1 MTIIKLRVSDFK
13 KIIERLSIV
22 FEEQKDYLNDL
33 DTKLGDGDHGLSM
46 SRGFSAMNS
55 YLKERPNLTI
65 QSLLTEGGMHF
76 NEITGS
82 TIGILIFS
90 AMRAAGRVAID
101 KESVDLIT
109 LTIMLEEAIKAIKKR
124 GKADVGQKT
133 MLDSLVPAINTLQ
146 DGLKSH
152 QESEY
157 KIIQDTIKSAFDGA
171 ESTKKMKSSIGRA
184 KWFVNRSIG
193 VLDPGALSGYLIIK
207 TFGEYIIENL

>member
-1 MTIIKLRVSDFK
+1 MSSIRLRVNDIK
-13 KIIERLSIV
+13 NIIERLSII

-46 SRGFSAMNS
+46 SRGFSAMS
-55 YLKERPNLTI
+55 FYLKERSNLTI

-101 KESVDLIT
+101 KESVDLVT
-109 LTIMLEEAIKAIKKR
+109 LAIMLEEAIKAIKKR

-133 MLDSLVPAINTLQ
+133 ILDSLVPALNTLQ
-146 DGLKSH
+146 DELKSC
-152 QESEY
+152 QENEP
-157 KIIQDTIKSAFDGA
+157 KIIQKVIEAAYNGA
-171 ESTKKMKSSIGRA
+171 ESTKKMKSAIGRA

-193 VLDPGALSGYLIIK
+193 VLDPGALSGYLIVK

>member
-1 MTIIKLRVSDFK
+1 
-13 KIIERLSIV
+13 
-22 FEEQKDYLNDL
+22 
-33 DTKLGDGDHGLSM
+33 
-46 SRGFSAMNS
+46 
-55 YLKERPNLTI
+55 
-65 QSLLTEGGMHF
+65 MHF

-133 MLDSLVPAINTLQ
+133 ILDSLVPALNTLQ

-157 KIIQDTIKSAFDGA
+157 KII
-171 ESTKKMKSSIGRA
+171 
-184 KWFVNRSIG
+184 
-193 VLDPGALSGYLIIK
+193 
-207 TFGEYIIENL
+207 EY

>member
-1 MTIIKLRVSDFK
+1 MSSIRLRVNDIK
-13 KIIERLSIV
+13 NIIERLSII

-46 SRGFSAMNS
+46 SRGFSAMSS
-55 YLKERPNLTI
+55 YLKERSNLTI

-101 KESVDLIT
+101 KESVDLVT
-109 LTIMLEEAIKAIKKR
+109 LAIMLEEAIKAIKKR

-133 MLDSLVPAINTLQ
+133 ILDSLVPALNTLQ
-146 DGLKSH
+146 DELKSC
-152 QESEY
+152 QENEP
-157 KIIQDTIKSAFDGA
+157 KIIQNVIEAAYNGA
-171 ESTKKMKSSIGRA
+171 ESTKKMKSAIGRA
-184 KWFVNRSIG
+184 KWFVNRSRG
-193 VLDPGALSGYLIIK
+193 ALDPGAFSGYLIIK

>member
-1 MTIIKLRVSDFK
+1 MSSIRLRVNDIK
-13 KIIERLSIV
+13 NIIERLSII

-46 SRGFSAMNS
+46 SRGFSAMSS
-55 YLKERPNLTI
+55 YLKERSNLTI

-101 KESVDLIT
+101 KESVDLVT
-109 LTIMLEEAIKAIKKR
+109 LAIMLEEAIKAIKKR

-133 MLDSLVPAINTLQ
+133 ILDSLVPALNTLQ
-146 DGLKSH
+146 DELKSC
-152 QESEY
+152 QENEP
-157 KIIQDTIKSAFDGA
+157 KIIQNVIEAAYNGA
-171 ESTKKMKSSIGRA
+171 ESTKKMKSAIGRA
-184 KWFVNRSIG
+184 KWFVNRSRG
-193 VLDPGALSGYLIIK
+193 ALDPGAFSGYLIIK
-207 TFGEYIIENL
+207 AFGEYIIENL

>member
-1 MTIIKLRVSDFK
+1 MSSIRLRVNDIK
-13 KIIERLSIV
+13 NIIERLSII

-46 SRGFSAMNS
+46 SRGFSAMSS
-55 YLKERPNLTI
+55 YLKERSNLTI

-101 KESVDLIT
+101 KESVDLVT
-109 LTIMLEEAIKAIKKR
+109 LAIMLEEAIKAIKKR

-133 MLDSLVPAINTLQ
+133 ILDSLVPALNTLQ
-146 DGLKSH
+146 DELKSC
-152 QESEY
+152 QENEP
-157 KIIQDTIKSAFDGA
+157 KIIQNVIEAAYNGA
-171 ESTKKMKSSIGRA
+171 ESTKKMKSAIGRA
-184 KWFVNRSIG
+184 KWFVNRSRG
-193 VLDPGALSGYLIIK
+193 ALDPGAFSGYLIIK
-207 TFGEYIIENL
+207 TFAEYIIENL